1 MRNRKMMNN
10 IITKKICKK
19 KKTSTL
25 SFPYK
30 PSPQNKKQKKST
42 RKKTSKIMAKNMMT
56 NRRTMKTRS

>member
-10 IITKKICKK
+10 TNLKYLQE

-25 SFPYK
+25 PFPYK

-42 RKKTSKIMAKNMMT
+42 RKKTRKTMAKNIMT
-56 NRRTMKTRS
+56 NTRIMKTIS